1 MKSVF
6 LYDTTLR
13 DGSQRK
19 GLSFSLADKLK
30 ITSLLDNFGVSYIEG
45 GWPGSNPK
53 DMEYF
58 KRMRTTPPK
67 NARIVAF
74 GSTCRVG
81 TPAHEDLNLRALL
94 DAETAAVTLV
104 GKSSTLHVTH
114 VLQTDLNENLRMIS
128 ESIAFMKARGKEVIF
143 DAEHFFDGFK
153 DNSQYALQ
161 VVTAAHRA
169 GADWIVLCDTNGG
182 SLPYQVSGIVQQVY
196 REVSIN
202 IGIHCHNDSDLA
214 IANTLA
220 AVASG
225 ASQIQCTVN
234 GYGERCGNANLISLV
249 PNLQIKMGYECIPTN
264 NLHKLTELSRTVSEI
279 ANLAPDTNAPYVGSS
294 AFAHKGGL
302 HGAAVEKITSSYEH
316 IDPQLVGNARQIV
329 VSELAGRGN
338 VRMLSSELGINMN
351 GNETA
356 VLQQIKDMESK
367 GYQFENAEGT
377 IELLMRRRANDYI
390 APFQLLN
397 FSIFVRDKLETGTST
412 EAPDMSAE
420 AVVKLKVNGDIFHTV
435 AEGRGPVH
443 ALDMAL
449 RKALIFSYPHLADVK
464 LGDYKVRILDP
475 DLATDATARVV
486 IEAYCGEERWS
497 TVGCSQNVIG
507 ASLQA
512 LTDSLELYLLREK
525 ERSNASESTDQTV
538 VIAN

>member
-19 GLSFSLADKLK
+19 GLSFSLEDKLK
-30 ITSLLDNFGVSYIEG
+30 VTSLLDSFGVSYIEG

-58 KRMRTTPPK
+58 RRMRNTPPN

-81 TPAHEDLNLRALL
+81 SKAKDDSNLRALV
-94 DAETAAVTLV
+94 DSETPAVTLV
-104 GKSSTLHVTH
+104 GKSSTLHVNK
-114 VLQTDLNENLRMIS
+114 VLQTDLKENLRMIS
-128 ESIAFMKARGKEVIF
+128 DSVSFMKWHGKEVIF
-143 DAEHFFDGFK
+143 DAEHFFDGFRE
-153 DNSQYALQ
+153 NQEYALQ
-161 VVTAAHRA
+161 VVATAHEA

-182 SLPYQVSGIVQQVY
+182 SLPDQINSTVQHVY
-196 REVSIN
+196 KEISKK
-202 IGIHCHNDSDLA
+202 IGIHCHNDGELA
-214 IANTLA
+214 VANTLA
-220 AVASG
+220 AVNAG
-225 ASQIQCTVN
+225 ATQIQCTIN
-234 GYGERCGNANLISLV
+234 GYGERCGNANLVSLV
-249 PNLQIKMGYECIPTN
+249 PNLQIKMGYQCIPTN
-264 NLHKLTELSRTVSEI
+264 NLHKLTDLSRTVSEI

-316 IDPQLVGNARQIV
+316 IDPRLVGNARQIV

-338 VRMLSSELGINMN
+338 VRMLSTELGIDIN
-351 GNETA
+351 GNEKV
-356 VLQQIKDMESK
+356 VLEQIKEMESK

-377 IELLMRRRANDYI
+377 VELLMRRSVKNYA
-390 APFQLLN
+390 APFKLLN
-397 FSIFVRDKLETGTST
+397 FSVLARDHSN
-412 EAPDMSAE
+412 PNMSAE
-420 AVVKLKVNGDIFHTV
+420 AVVKLAVNGEMFHTV

-449 RKALIFSYPHLADVK
+449 RRALIFSYPHLANVK
-464 LGDYKVRILDP
+464 LVDYKVRILDP

-486 IEAYCGEERWS
+486 IEAHCGEERWF
-497 TVGCSQNVIG
+497 TVGCSPNVIE
-507 ASLQA
+507 ASLKA
-512 LTDSLELYLLREK
+512 LIDSLELYLLREK
-525 ERSNASESTDQTV
+525 ERRENTEKDKQGI
-538 VIAN
+538 VINI